1 MFTRGVIEGFY
12 GRVWPWPQRRAMID
26 FLATE
31 KFDAYIY
38 APKADTALR
47 RAWREPHAPFEFD
60 ALLALREHCRQR
72 GVAFGIGFSP
82 WGLQEEY
89 DATDRAALR
98 QKFAQLNQ
106 LDLDWLCILFD
117 DMPGSFAQLARRQ
130 ADIVAD
136 LMAIATAKHVAMC
149 PTYYSFDPVLE
160 QLFGPMPPRY
170 LEDLGA
176 LLDPAVEVFWTG
188 SHVLAPGFTQADIDA
203 IATRI
208 QRKPTL
214 WDNYPVNDGRKSSR
228 FLNLL
233 PVRNRPAQLSQWC
246 AGHFAN
252 PMNQPLLSQ
261 LPLAS
266 LAASYAQGEAYDFAR
281 CWQQQLLAV
290 EDRELARL
298 FARDAEFFQGAGLD
312 ALDID
317 SRVRIVADYRRLNNS
332 AAQEVADWL
341 DEQYRF
347 DPNCLND

>member
-12 GRVWPWPQRRAMID
+12 GRAWPWPQRRAMID
-26 FLATE
+26 FLAVE
-31 KFDAYIY
+31 KFDAYVY

-47 RAWREPHAPFEFD
+47 RAWREPHAALEFD
-60 ALLALREHCRQR
+60 ALLALREHSRQR

-82 WGLQEEY
+82 WGLQSEY
-89 DATDRAALR
+89 GATDRAALR
-98 QKFAQLNQ
+98 QKFTQLNQ
-106 LDLDWLCILFD
+106 LDPDWLCILFD
-117 DMPGSFAQLARRQ
+117 DMPGSFAQLAQRQ
-130 ADIVAD
+130 AAIVAD
-136 LMAIATAKHVAMC
+136 LMSIATVKRVAMC

-160 QLFGPMPPRY
+160 ELFGPMPSRY
-170 LEDLGA
+170 LEDLGVV
-176 LLDPAVEVFWTG
+176 LDPAVDIFWTG

-266 LAASYAQGEAYDFAR
+266 LAASYKQGDAYDGAT
-281 CWQQQLLAV
+281 CWPQQLRAMD
-290 EDRELARL
+290 DRELAHL
-298 FARDAEFFQGAGLD
+298 LARDAEQFQVAGLD
-312 ALDID
+312 GIAADE
-317 SRVRIVADYRRLNNS
+317 RARIAADYRRLSNP
-332 AAQEVADWL
+332 AAWEVADWL
-341 DEQYRF
+341 DELYRF
-347 DPNCLND
+347 DPACLND